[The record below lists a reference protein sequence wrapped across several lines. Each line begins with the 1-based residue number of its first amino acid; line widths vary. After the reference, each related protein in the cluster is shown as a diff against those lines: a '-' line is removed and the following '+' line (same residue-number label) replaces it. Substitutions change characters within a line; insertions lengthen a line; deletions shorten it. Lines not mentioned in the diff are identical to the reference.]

1 MSCHVEAFGFGVNR
15 SDVVQIA
22 AAVCDGGGRSL
33 FVPVYQPDL
42 PDDVQKQLGFL
53 TQTRSGKRR
62 DEQEVRKRDIIF
74 EKCDFINEY

>member
-1 MSCHVEAFGFGVNR
+1 MILYPNLWAFNPKVSCHVEAFGFGVNR

-33 FVPVYQPDL
+33 FVPVYQPEL

-62 DEQEVRKRDIIF
+62 DEEEVR
-74 EKCDFINEY
+74 NE